1 MIASPSDVESE
12 RLIIREV
19 IYDWNV
25 VHSVKERIVLLPV
38 DWESHSSPEMGER
51 PQAIVNKQTVDKC
64 DLLVAVF
71 GTRIGT
77 ETGEYPSGTVE
88 EVEKHV
94 ASGKPVMLYFST
106 QLGHSDDFDGEQY
119 AKLEKLKKDY
129 KNRGL
134 CGTYEKHSELSEKF
148 YHHLA
153 LTVNN
158 HKIFQQFRDK
168 EISSGLLEENRMMRL
183 EIHKPEILVSL
194 RLQQG
199 HNGLLDSLVVLRI
212 ENVGTGAARD
222 VKFATDLSFRVGTP
236 LAEIGALRNGITCLE
251 HGGVMQYVLAPVHK
265 LDELKQTSIEIATT
279 YRDSAKRE
287 YEDTFHLD
295 FGVLEGLWL

>member
-88 EVEKHV
+88 EIEKHM
-94 ASGKPVMLYFST
+94 ALGKPVMLYFST
-106 QLGHSDDFDGEQY
+106 QLGHEDDFDKEQY
-119 AKLEKLKKDY
+119 AKLKEFQKDY
-129 KNRGL
+129 RNRGL
-134 CGTYEKHSELSEKF
+134 YEIYDDHSELGRKF
-148 YHHLA
+148 YHQLEMK
-153 LTVNN
+153 VNE
-158 HKIFQQFRDK
+158 HPIFQLQSEGTSPVLEMAESESDGPQLSDRAEILLK
-168 EISSGLLEENRMMRL
+168 EASQDPKGYIWYPVAHGDTVIEINRKNIIPNQDHRVVRQWEAALKELENAGLLER
-183 EIHKPEILVSL
+183 K
-194 RLQQG
+194 G
-199 HNGLLDSLVVLRI
+199 DK
-212 ENVGTGAARD
+212 GAFGVTAR
-222 VKFATDLSFRVGTP
+222 G
-236 LAEIGALRNGITCLE
+236 
-251 HGGVMQYVLAPVHK
+251 Y
-265 LDELKQTSIEIATT
+265 EIADMIDIAT
-279 YRDSAKRE
+279 
-287 YEDTFHLD
+287 
-295 FGVLEGLWL
+295 